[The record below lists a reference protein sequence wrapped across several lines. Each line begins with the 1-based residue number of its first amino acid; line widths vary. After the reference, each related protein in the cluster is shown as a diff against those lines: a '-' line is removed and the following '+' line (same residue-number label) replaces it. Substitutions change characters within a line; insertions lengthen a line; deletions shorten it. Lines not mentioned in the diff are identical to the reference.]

1 MSICL
6 KCDWEE
12 YWGEENVPYPG
23 DEYMA
28 EHGWGTGT
36 LYRELVY
43 SIEKKAFSHDGVNWF
58 PVPEPVIPVVEILPE
73 PEPAPEPV
81 IEPKPWELNPELYTT
96 VNTPFGVGHVLKRE
110 VSMLDDLK
118 TIRDLVNRLIN
129 EAEL

>member
-6 KCDWEE
+6 ECDWNE

-28 EHGWGTGT
+28 EHGWGTGS

-58 PVPEPVIPVVEILPE
+58 PVPEPVVEII
-73 PEPAPEPV
+73 PEPV
-81 IEPKPWELNPELYTT
+81 IEPKPWELHPELYTT
-96 VNTPFGVGHVLKRE
+96 IDTAFGPHHVLKRGN
-110 VSMLDDLK
+110 SMLDDLK
-118 TIRDLVNRLIN
+118 TIRDLANKIIS

>member
-28 EHGWGTGT
+28 EHGWGTGDT
-36 LYRELVY
+36 YKELVY

-58 PVPEPVIPVVEILPE
+58 PVPEPVVEIIPE
-73 PEPAPEPV
+73 HV
-81 IEPKPWELNPELYTT
+81 IEPNPWETHPELYTT
-96 VNTPFGVGHVLKRE
+96 IDTAFGPHHVLKMGG
-110 VSMLDDLK
+110 SMLDDLK
-118 TIRDLVNRLIN
+118 TIRDLANKIIN

>member
-6 KCDWEE
+6 ECDWNE

-58 PVPEPVIPVVEILPE
+58 PVPEMSKIDTVPVVESE
-73 PEPAPEPV
+73 P
-81 IEPKPWELNPELYTT
+81 EPKPWELHPELYTT
-96 VNTPFGVGHVLKRE
+96 VNTLFGPHYVLKGDG
-110 VSMLDDLK
+110 SILNDLK
-118 TIRDLVNRLIN
+118 TIRELVNKVIS
-129 EAEL
+129 EVEL